1 MDHEVETIIAWRSLL
16 SLQLPT
22 LVIGGA
28 FIHLGVLGLAK
39 TLSAYRYEALVIGG
53 AFVHLGVLGLA
64 KNSGSCM
71 QSVTII
77 TNRNSA
83 DSIDKVVGM
92 IYDHLL

>member
-22 LVIGGA
+22 LVIGG
-28 FIHLGVLGLAK
+28 V
-39 TLSAYRYEALVIGG
+39 
-53 AFVHLGVLGLA
+53 FVHLGVLGLA

-71 QSVTII
+71 QSVTTI

-83 DSIDKVVGM
+83 DSIDKAVGM
-92 IYDHLL
+92 HYDHLL